1 MRRTISE
8 ADFRRRM
15 ASMLRAVE
23 QGDQLIIMRDG
34 QPIAQLMPPVL
45 ASGAPRDG
53 RGKRVRV
60 RPRQP
65 DDISEL
71 LERVKVRRQELV
83 EAMELANE
91 RGDMISEASD

>member
-15 ASMLRAVE
+15 TSMLRAVE

-34 QPIAQLMPPVL
+34 QPIAQLVPP
-45 ASGAPRDG
+45 A
-53 RGKRVRV
+53 KRVRV

-65 DDISEL
+65 DDDINDL
-71 LERVKVRRQELV
+71 LARVKVRRQELV
-83 EAMELANE
+83 DAMELANE
-91 RGDMISEASD
+91 RGDMSSGPPD

>member
-34 QPIAQLMPPVL
+34 QPIAQLVPP
-45 ASGAPRDG
+45 
-53 RGKRVRV
+53 GKRVRV
-60 RPRQP
+60 RPRQA
-65 DDISEL
+65 DDITGL

-91 RGDMISEASD
+91 RGDMISEASH

>member
-23 QGDQLIIMRDG
+23 QGDQLIITRDG
-34 QPIAQLMPPVL
+34 QPIAQLVPP
-45 ASGAPRDG
+45 G
-53 RGKRVRV
+53 RRVRV

-65 DDISEL
+65 DDINEL
-71 LERVKVRRQELV
+71 LARVKVRRQELV
-83 EAMELANE
+83 DAMELAADAD
-91 RGDMISEASD
+91 GGVSH

>member
-1 MRRTISE
+1 
-8 ADFRRRM
+8 
-15 ASMLRAVE
+15 MLRAVE

-45 ASGAPRDG
+45 ASGASRDG

>member
-15 ASMLRAVE
+15 ASMMRAVE

-34 QPIAQLMPPVL
+34 QPIAQLVP
-45 ASGAPRDG
+45 ADTTRDG

-65 DDISEL
+65 DDINEL
-71 LERVKVRRQELV
+71 LERVKVRRRELV
-83 EAMELANE
+83 DAMELAKE
-91 RGDMISEASD
+91 RADMAGEASH

>member
-15 ASMLRAVE
+15 TSMLRAVE

-34 QPIAQLMPPVL
+34 QPIAHLVPP
-45 ASGAPRDG
+45 
-53 RGKRVRV
+53 GKRVRV
-60 RPRQP
+60 RPRRP
-65 DDISEL
+65 DDISDL

-91 RGDMISEASD
+91 RSDPAQ